1 MPAERTNA
9 MPTPHTDITETLG
22 ARLMIMQAELLAERS
37 RSNPE
42 GWDYAFDQLMHGPEA
57 RLLYSIWPHAQRQE
71 FVRLM
76 LKVRNKIEQQAGAVH

>member
-1 MPAERTNA
+1 
-9 MPTPHTDITETLG
+9 
-22 ARLMIMQAELLAERS
+22 
-37 RSNPE
+37 
-42 GWDYAFDQLMHGPEA
+42 MHGPEA